1 MRLALLVV
9 LVAAFSASA
18 TLQQVYEP
26 GNGVTMPIVVKE
38 VRPQY
43 TASAMDRRIEGTVLL
58 RAVVLEN
65 GHIGENVE
73 VLQSLDADL
82 DQQAV
87 DALKQWEFKPGT
99 REGKPVAVRIS
110 CQLSF
115 TLK

>member
-1 MRLALLVV
+1 MRLGLLAAFV
-9 LVAAFSASA
+9 LVLTVTAMP
-18 TLQQVYEP
+18 QQVYEP

-43 TASAMDRRIEGTVLL
+43 TKAAQDKRIQGRVLL

-65 GHIGENVE
+65 GHIGDDVE
-73 VLQSLDADL
+73 VLTSLDADL

-87 DALKQWEFKPGT
+87 AALKQWEFKPGT
-99 REGKPVAVRIS
+99 RDGKAVAVRIS
-110 CQLSF
+110 CELTF

>member
-9 LVAAFSASA
+9 FVTAFGVSA

-26 GNGVTMPIVVKE
+26 GNGVKMPIIVKE
-38 VRPQY
+38 VKPQY
-43 TASAMDRRIEGTVLL
+43 TASARDKRIQGSVLL

-65 GHIGENVE
+65 GHIGDSVE
-73 VLQSLDADL
+73 VLKSLDADL

-87 DALKQWEFKPGT
+87 AALKQWEFKPGT
-99 REGKPVAVRIS
+99 RDGKPVAVRIS
-110 CQLSF
+110 CELTF